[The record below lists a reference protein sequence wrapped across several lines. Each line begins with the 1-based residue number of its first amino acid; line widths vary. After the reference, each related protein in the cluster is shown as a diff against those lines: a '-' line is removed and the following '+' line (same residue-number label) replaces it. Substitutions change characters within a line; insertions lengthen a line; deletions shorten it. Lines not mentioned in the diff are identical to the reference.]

1 MEGIIFVVL
10 GILLFRVL
18 MSFIFMMKIQNVN
31 VLIAVVEISLN

>member
-10 GILLFRVL
+10 GILLFRGL